1 MKILIYQPRA
11 SYYVGGGEVV
21 AINQAIHLIK
31 SGHEVI
37 FITTNA
43 EWLVESDIFKKFKSD
58 FPENVF
64 QFTIP
69 AILKYIYNKEPGHDW
84 VRWDLESVHVSLE
97 AKAFILKDDYDIGIC
112 HLPLDLIALNPNLKN
127 IVYLHGYP
135 STLNYACKILLDN
148 QQDYVAV
155 SNTVKSFWDKLIE
168 NKNIN
173 VVYNGIDT
181 EYFCPNTDKRKDYD
195 FLFVGRLIETKG
207 ILNLLNAFNQTLM
220 SNNNL
225 KLAIVGT
232 GPLEVEINQFVSE
245 NNLSSNI
252 SIMGYL
258 NDFELLKMYHKSKVA
273 VLPSLDKEGVLTTAL
288 EATACGLPVIT
299 SNNSSLTEY
308 IIEGKNGLLV
318 NSNNVSEIK
327 ESMEKLIKDPQ
338 MILKMSENAR
348 QMSLGWSWTESVK
361 RLEQLF

>member
-37 FITTNA
+37 FITTSA
-43 EWLVESDIFKKFKSD
+43 EWLVESEIFKKFKSE
-58 FPENVF
+58 FPDNVF

-69 AILKYIYNKEPGHDW
+69 LKLKYIYDIEPGHDW
-84 VRWDLESVHVSLE
+84 LRWDLESLHVSLE
-97 AKAFILKDDYDIGIC
+97 AKAFILKNIYDIGIC
-112 HLPLDLIALNPNLKN
+112 HLPLDLIALNPNLRN

-135 STLNYACKILLDN
+135 STLNYACKILLDS
-148 QQDYVAV
+148 QQDYIAV

-168 NKNIN
+168 NKDIN

-181 EYFCPNTDKRKDYD
+181 GQFCLNTNVRKDYD

-207 ILNLLNAFNQTLM
+207 VLNLLKAFKQILIDNH
-220 SNNNL
+220 SL

-232 GPLEVEINQFVSE
+232 GPLEMEINQFVFE

-252 SIMGYL
+252 SVMGYL
-258 NDFELLKMYHKSKVA
+258 NDSELLKMYHKSKVA

-318 NSNNVSEIK
+318 NSNHVPEIK
-327 ESMEKLIKDPQ
+327 DTMEKLIKNPQ
-338 MILKMSENAR
+338 VILKMSESAR
-348 QMSLGWSWTESVK
+348 QMSLDWSWSESIK